1 MVSLTQRLS
10 LILLSL
16 AIVVIGLLFGLGRLH
31 PSDVGLYRQQ
41 LVPALLGGIVF
52 WACLQLVALITAL
65 FSGSVSINPLWH
77 NEGGTAVAGGLIE
90 ELLGNALVEEIVFR
104 GFLFVQLLLLFNRAV
119 HRRFSFVVALV
130 ISQVIFALSHV
141 PNFVWVYDRTLFD
154 ALASTD
160 LIFVSGLLLAL
171 VYWRTRNL
179 LLVVVIHMLRDE
191 PTAIIAAPS
200 AVFVYTTLLLVV
212 SIILFWPRAW
222 AKPQP
227 VNT

>member
-1 MVSLTQRLS
+1 VGY
-10 LILLSL
+10 LI
-16 AIVVIGLLFGLGRLH
+16 GQLF
-31 PSDVGLYRQQ
+31 
-41 LVPALLGGIVF
+41 
-52 WACLQLVALITAL
+52 
-65 FSGSVSINPLWH
+65 
-77 NEGGTAVAGGLIE
+77 
-90 ELLGNALVEEIVFR
+90 GNALYEEIVFR
-104 GFLFVQLLLLFNRAV
+104 GFLFVQLLLHFNRPV
-119 HRRFSFVVALV
+119 RRRFSFAAALV

-141 PNFVWVYDRTLFD
+141 PNFVWVDDKTLFD

-179 LLVVVIHMLRDE
+179 LLVVVIQALRNE

-200 AVFVYTTLLLVV
+200 VIFVYTTLLLVV